1 MRYVIVGNGPA
12 AVGCIE
18 AIRRKDTEGTITLF
32 PRNRNIPIPGR

>member
-32 PRNRNIPIPGR
+32 SKEPEHT